1 MRLFNSRLE
10 TGVRALIVL
19 EAVHPAALDLLE
31 LTWFDHIV
39 IHTGDLDGPPSLHP
53 NVPYRSG
60 EMIVR
65 RRMIEQSLTLMQ
77 RLHLVDVVAGKEG
90 IRYRA
95 SDEAY
100 PVIQLMRSPYTQKL
114 RERAGWLAANIYSMD
129 REDIEALIADKVGR
143 WKIEFNDLRTPAGE
157 GA

>member
-1 MRLFNSRLE
+1 
-10 TGVRALIVL
+10 
-19 EAVHPAALDLLE
+19 
-31 LTWFDHIV
+31 
-39 IHTGDLDGPPSLHP
+39 
-53 NVPYRSG
+53 
-60 EMIVR
+60 
-65 RRMIEQSLTLMQ
+65 MIEQSLTLMQ